1 MLRKLSNVRR
11 RVEQLA
17 TQARSGRCDGNH
29 RRHRVVD
36 VFDDEPVPAWP
47 ERDQGE
53 RCRCG
58 AELVYVTI
66 VDKIHHGA
74 APGPGSPKVDPDL

>member
-1 MLRKLSNVRR
+1 MLRPLSNMRR
-11 RVEQLA
+11 RVEQLGCGESH
-17 TQARSGRCDGNH
+17 Q
-29 RRHRVVD
+29 RHRWVIVSG
-36 VFDDEPVPAWP
+36 DDPMPAWP

-66 VDKIHHGA
+66 VDVIHTEPHPARVPRKLTPTYEGEH
-74 APGPGSPKVDPDL
+74 L